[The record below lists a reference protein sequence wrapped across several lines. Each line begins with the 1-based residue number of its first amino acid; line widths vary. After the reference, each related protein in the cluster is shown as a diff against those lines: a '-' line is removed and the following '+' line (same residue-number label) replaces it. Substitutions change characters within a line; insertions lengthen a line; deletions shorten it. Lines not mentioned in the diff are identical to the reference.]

1 MAFTFQRHIGT
12 VALTAALAALTL
24 PVLAQPAP
32 STPVPAS
39 AEADATKA
47 PRHAGERPMHHRHA
61 DKKDGQTRDWTQHRA
76 KRAAMLKGQLAL
88 TDAQEP
94 AWTAF
99 TTSMQPGER
108 TARLDRSGME
118 KLTTPERIDRMRALR
133 AQHAARQHL
142 GLDHEAQD
150 PLAPDRLG
158 QRAVRVASGRHPAQ
172 RFFLGRTAF
181 QKRCLGQGFFYLR
194 QLDLPLRR
202 NAVHDH
208 VFEHG
213 KPLVVA
219 NPVHASCKAAP
230 SQTARVGKKARFVGD
245 IHHQTDMEYT
255 IVAADQHGP
264 ERPPCTAGA
273 AALAGVA
280 VCSLF
285 NSYKA
290 WYAKDMRP
298 FWHFNRRRSIALLVT
313 TLHSLIQSPQRRYM
327 GGRNLFPSL
336 QRSLQ
341 RTDPL

>member
-1 MAFTFQRHIGT
+1 MAFTFQHHIGT

-133 AQHAARQHL
+133 AQHAA
-142 GLDHEAQD
+142 EADRRGEATKTFYAALTPEQQKTFD
-150 PLAPDRLG
+150 AQTQRGHRMGAMSGGKDGHRAHGGHGGHHGMRMAP
-158 QRAVRVASGRHPAQ
+158 PAQ
-172 RFFLGRTAF
+172 
-181 QKRCLGQGFFYLR
+181 
-194 QLDLPLRR
+194 
-202 NAVHDH
+202 
-208 VFEHG
+208 
-213 KPLVVA
+213 
-219 NPVHASCKAAP
+219 
-230 SQTARVGKKARFVGD
+230 
-245 IHHQTDMEYT
+245 
-255 IVAADQHGP
+255 
-264 ERPPCTAGA
+264 
-273 AALAGVA
+273 
-280 VCSLF
+280 
-285 NSYKA
+285 
-290 WYAKDMRP
+290 
-298 FWHFNRRRSIALLVT
+298 
-313 TLHSLIQSPQRRYM
+313 
-327 GGRNLFPSL
+327 
-336 QRSLQ
+336 
-341 RTDPL
+341 